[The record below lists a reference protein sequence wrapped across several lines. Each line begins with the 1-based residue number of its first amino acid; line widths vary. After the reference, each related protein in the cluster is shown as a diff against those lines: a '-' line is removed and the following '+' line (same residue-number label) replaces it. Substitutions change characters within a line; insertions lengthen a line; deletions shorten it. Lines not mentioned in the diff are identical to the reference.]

1 MLLRLF
7 REDGCQL
14 VEVDIKDVGNCSE
27 KLFGEHDQL
36 FKKDLLILLCSVEG
50 NPLGE
55 RRTSYPDAELKRTIE
70 ANLTAAKEAFPTC
83 KTDFKSI
90 DFESVSELVVD
101 NSKLERWLFDDVTDG
116 TNDNIT
122 MAYCYVEVSFLYQ
135 QQYNFTFGAASIDNK
150 ALRDSCHESERREM
164 CVQRN
169 SIAEDEHQRFTC
181 CCRRNWRRPEKCR
194 VILLNKLK
202 TLLNENVIANESE
215 EIMSEL
221 VDDPLTKCFE
231 EKRIDERQAG
241 TEINRPCARNNGCY
255 TAVHARD
262 VPTDR
267 QHKEHVGCVSQ
278 YSPDAKKR
286 DDTTSHE
293 VEARFYRICRL
304 PRNQD
309 QCFAILGTEDVY

>member
-1 MLLRLF
+1 ML
-7 REDGCQL
+7 Q
-14 VEVDIKDVGNCSE
+14 
-27 KLFGEHDQL
+27 
-36 FKKDLLILLCSVEG
+36 
-50 NPLGE
+50 
-55 RRTSYPDAELKRTIE
+55 
-70 ANLTAAKEAFPTC
+70 
-83 KTDFKSI
+83 
-90 DFESVSELVVD
+90 
-101 NSKLERWLFDDVTDG
+101 
-116 TNDNIT
+116 
-122 MAYCYVEVSFLYQ
+122 
-135 QQYNFTFGAASIDNK
+135 ASIDNK

-202 TLLNENVIANESE
+202 TLLNENGKIAGSNHLLLKRCLVIAKESE

-267 QHKEHVGCVSQ
+267 QHKEVRVR
-278 YSPDAKKR
+278 KR
-286 DDTTSHE
+286 TH
-293 VEARFYRICRL
+293 
-304 PRNQD
+304 
-309 QCFAILGTEDVY
+309 